1 MRFENDK
8 QIEYRQKYLVAQP
21 LPWTNV
27 PPNITPANTH
37 DFRAWC
43 FLGNLPQKWVN
54 AAKLY
59 QLQNAWKSEAYYTTI
74 LNLKEDEIK
83 TGKQGRSIRT
93 HSISAADFDQ
103 DGDAFDLPATSPPPE
118 RQTPNLFDDSKPLVP
133 TSTPNETI
141 QTTIAAM
148 TVAAEKVIAP
158 RLKEVRETLQ
168 TELSK
173 KITSDVVTAVKD
185 RMDKAIAGV
194 EITDKVKQQICVLAE
209 SSAQKVLEA
218 ALPLR
223 VEITAPT
230 LAQPLNLGLQHERF
244 PTLMKLLNARGRGGF
259 RLNIWLTGPTG
270 SGKTTAVENATSTL
284 AEAGQFSS
292 YVKAEGGRWE
302 LPNVD
307 LNGLQFDSPF
317 GGDSSLDADYKV
329 IGYDKADGS
338 FRWTTFLRIFC
349 FGGIYIA
356 DEIDNWN
363 PSALVALNAPLANGW
378 ISTPQG
384 ILKRHSDC
392 CIIAAANTW
401 GLGAT
406 SDYVGRTRLDAAT
419 VNRFTTKLD
428 WPYDEKLESAIAT
441 ADGGRVGALWAKLVQ
456 EVRAEARKQGL
467 QIILSPRNT
476 YDGIAAL
483 NAGFTVEEVVDMVVL
498 AGLEPEYKQSLKLS
512 DSITAFKRRL
522 DLRLE
527 ERSAPPA
534 ESVPHSNGHSA
545 VAKMMWENFCKAIRS
560 DNLVA
565 AVNSVREYH
574 DPTKVSLLEAQ
585 DFVYR
590 YLKGYYPT
598 QIETF
603 LTPPGAHFHV
613 GAGTSL

>member
-1 MRFENDK
+1 MRYENNK
-8 QIEYRQKYLVAQP
+8 QAEYRQKYLLIHPA
-21 LPWTNV
+21 PWNNV
-27 PPNITPANTH
+27 TPVITPANTH

-43 FLGNLPQKWVN
+43 FLGDLPPKWVN

-59 QLQNAWKSEAYYTTI
+59 QLQNAWKSESYYTKI
-74 LNLKEDEIK
+74 LNLKEDEIR
-83 TGKQGRSIRT
+83 TGRRGRSST
-93 HSISAADFDQ
+93 AVTTYSVSAADFDQ
-103 DGDAFDLPATSPPPE
+103 DGDAFDLPE
-118 RQTPNLFDDSKPLVP
+118 RQAPNLFDDSKPLVP

-148 TVAAEKVIAP
+148 TVAAEQVITP
-158 RLKEVRETLQ
+158 RMAALRETLNS
-168 TELSK
+168 ELSNK
-173 KITSDVVTAVKD
+173 VNSAVD
-185 RMDKAIAGV
+185 DQMREALEGI
-194 EITDKVKQQICVLAE
+194 EITDRVKQQIRTLAE

-218 ALPLR
+218 ALPTR
-223 VEITAPT
+223 VEIAAPT

-244 PTLMKLLNARGRGGF
+244 GTLMKLLNARGRGGF

-270 SGKTTAVENATSTL
+270 SGKTTAVENATFAL

-292 YVKAEGGRWE
+292 YVKVEGGRWE

-378 ISTPQG
+378 VSTPQG
-384 ILKRHSDC
+384 ILKRHPDC

-419 VNRFTTKLD
+419 VNRFTTKLN

-441 ADGGRVGALWAKLVQ
+441 ADGGRAGALWAKLIQ
-456 EVRAEARKQGL
+456 AARAEAKHQGL

-483 NAGFTVEEVVDMVVL
+483 NAGFTVEEVVDMVIL
-498 AGLEPEYKQSLKLS
+498 AGLEPEYNQSLKLS
-512 DSITAFKRRL
+512 AAITAFKQQL
-522 DLRLE
+522 DA
-527 ERSAPPA
+527 RSAPPA

-545 VAKMMWENFCKAIRS
+545 LAKVMWEKFCKAIRIS
-560 DNLVA
+560 DDIA
-565 AVNSVREYH
+565 AAKIVREYH
-574 DPTKVSLLEAQ
+574 DPTKVSLLAAI
-585 DFVYR
+585 DFVDR
-590 YLKGYYPT
+590 YCKGYYPT

-603 LTPPGAHFHV
+603 LTPPGSHFHV
-613 GAGTSL
+613 GAGASS